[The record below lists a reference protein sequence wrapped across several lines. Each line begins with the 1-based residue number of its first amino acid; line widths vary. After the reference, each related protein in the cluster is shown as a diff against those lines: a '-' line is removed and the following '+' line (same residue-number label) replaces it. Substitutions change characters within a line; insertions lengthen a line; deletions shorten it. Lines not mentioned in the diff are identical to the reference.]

1 MPIHSQ
7 LKELSKIKEQGG
19 KEQSNPLH
27 THKTILSTAQYT
39 KTSDETFSQ
48 QFNRLPKNKT
58 LVIDYFQLYSITAV
72 PDSTTTPPITSPDFT
87 HGHNTPNRARQ
98 TPIKSEMERR
108 RRILRKWT
116 KCSDWSKS
124 LQGTGFPLPGFR

>member
-72 PDSTTTPPITSPDFT
+72 PDSTTTQQSHRPISPMVIIL
-87 HGHNTPNRARQ
+87 
-98 TPIKSEMERR
+98 PIEPDK
-108 RRILRKWT
+108 
-116 KCSDWSKS
+116 
-124 LQGTGFPLPGFR
+124 LQ